1 MLLSAH
7 MKAMNTALATESVQA
22 TVDRFVDLHGRK
34 PVILK
39 DMDNTDYDWNAR
51 LNEILLRLD
60 PAFPVLAEGERTD
73 YNHLAGPGHDPAVLK
88 AAMLHPDLYFDM
100 PLLEGAVESTHAFL
114 DAGCPVYFV
123 TTPTL
128 MNPGCVPGKVSDIIR
143 HYGEIMLNQLII
155 TTDKTLVHGDLLFD
169 DKPHITGA
177 MENPAWVHVMQHR
190 DFNAYVTEHEHRMMG
205 WSDLNRVLPGAL
217 GLL

>member
-7 MKAMNTALATESVQA
+7 MKTMNVPLTYSSVQDS
-22 TVDRFVDLHGRK
+22 VDRFVDLHGRK

-51 LNEILLRLD
+51 LNEILLSLD
-60 PAFPVLAEGERTD
+60 PDFPVLAEGERTD
-73 YNHLAGPGHDPAVLK
+73 YNHLAGPGHDPEILK
-88 AAMLHPDLYFDM
+88 AAMLHPALYLDM
-100 PLLEGAVESTHAFL
+100 PLLDGAVESTHAFL

-128 MNPGCVPGKVSDIIR
+128 MNPGCVPGKVSDVVR
-143 HYGEIMLNQLII
+143 HYGEGMLDRLVI
-155 TTDKTLVHGDLLFD
+155 TTDKTLVRGDVLFD
-169 DKPHITGA
+169 DKPYIAGA
-177 MENPAWVHVMQHR
+177 VANPSWVHVMQHR
-190 DFNAYVTEHEHRMMG
+190 DFNAYVAEHQHRMMG
-205 WSDLNRVLPGAL
+205 WSDLERVLPGAL